1 MEPFGAP
8 WRPAHY
14 RSSRAGTPTQSSGPQ
29 DLTARLQNV
38 HPGSVLVVFKAPWPS
53 PLLNRLDGACSAYLF
68 IYIDYF
74 SLVVTPASR
83 ARARARALGLA
94 ARGSSRARVSSL
106 LPLSVVSVSLDGSPT
121 RIFY

>member
-38 HPGSVLVVFKAPWPS
+38 HPASVLVVFKAPWPS
-53 PLLNRLDGACSAYLF
+53 PLLNRLDGACSAYSF
-68 IYIDYF
+68 IYIDIFLASHARPLF
-74 SLVVTPASR
+74 STSLSRGAPARLVTR
-83 ARARARALGLA
+83 AREFSTPSLCRLGL
-94 ARGSSRARVSSL
+94 SRR
-106 LPLSVVSVSLDGSPT
+106 
-121 RIFY
+121 

>member
-38 HPGSVLVVFKAPWPS
+38 HPASVLVVFKAPWPS
-53 PLLNRLDGACSAYLF
+53 PLLNRLDGACSAYSF
-68 IYIDYF
+68 IYIDIFLASHARPLF
-74 SLVVTPASR
+74 STSLSR
-83 ARARARALGLA
+83 AARR
-94 ARGSSRARVSSL
+94 RGSSRARVSSL

>member
-14 RSSRAGTPTQSSGPQ
+14 GSSRAGTPTQSSGPQ

-38 HPGSVLVVFKAPWPS
+38 HPASVLVVFKAPWPS

-68 IYIDYF
+68 IYIYIF
-74 SLVVTPASR
+74 LSSHAAPLYSGRSTF
-83 ARARARALGLA
+83 ARAREF
-94 ARGSSRARVSSL
+94 STPSL
-106 LPLSVVSVSLDGSPT
+106 CFVSVSLDGSPT

>member
-38 HPGSVLVVFKAPWPS
+38 HPASVLVVFKAPWPS
-53 PLLNRLDGACSAYLF
+53 PLLNRLDGVCSAYLF
-68 IYIDYF
+68 IYVYIFISSHARF
-74 SLVVTPASR
+74 SRAVPGRGARLVARS
-83 ARARARALGLA
+83 ARAREFSTPSLCRLGL
-94 ARGSSRARVSSL
+94 SRR
-106 LPLSVVSVSLDGSPT
+106 
-121 RIFY
+121 

>member
-38 HPGSVLVVFKAPWPS
+38 HPASVLVVFKAPWPS

-68 IYIDYF
+68 IYIYIF
-74 SLVVTPASR
+74 LSSHARFSR
-83 ARARARALGLA
+83 ARSRSRGLGARLVARAREFSTPSLCCLGL
-94 ARGSSRARVSSL
+94 SRR
-106 LPLSVVSVSLDGSPT
+106 
-121 RIFY
+121 

>member
-14 RSSRAGTPTQSSGPQ
+14 GSSRAGTPTQSSGPQ

-38 HPGSVLVVFKAPWPS
+38 HPASVLVVFKAPWPS

-68 IYIDYF
+68 IYIYIF
-74 SLVVTPASR
+74 LSSH
-83 ARARARALGLA
+83 A
-94 ARGSSRARVSSL
+94 APLSGRSRARVSSL
-106 LPLSVVSVSLDGSPT
+106 LPLSVLSRSLSTVARPEYSIDKT
-121 RIFY
+121 RAHVPRDDS

>member
-29 DLTARLQNV
+29 DLTARLQNL
-38 HPGSVLVVFKAPWPS
+38 HPASVLVVFKAPWPS
-53 PLLNRLDGACSAYLF
+53 QLLNRPDGACSAYLF
-68 IYIDYF
+68 IYIF
-74 SLVVTPASR
+74 LSSL
-83 ARARARALGLA
+83 ARAGALSHRVSLAVARPRRA
-94 ARGSSRARVSSL
+94 ARRARVSSL

>member
-38 HPGSVLVVFKAPWPS
+38 HPASVLVVFKAPWPS
-53 PLLNRLDGACSAYLF
+53 PLLNRLDGACLAYLF
-68 IYIDYF
+68 IYIYIF
-74 SLVVTPASR
+74 LVSRPLSCAVCECVR
-83 ARARARALGLA
+83 ARA
-94 ARGSSRARVSSL
+94 
-106 LPLSVVSVSLDGSPT
+106 
-121 RIFY
+121 

>member
-38 HPGSVLVVFKAPWPS
+38 HPASVLVVFEAPWPS
-53 PLLNRLDGACSAYLF
+53 PMLKRLDGACSAYLF
-68 IYIDYF
+68 IYIYIF
-74 SLVVTPASR
+74 LSSHARFSR
-83 ARARARALGLA
+83 ARAAGLVARAREFSTPSLCCLGL
-94 ARGSSRARVSSL
+94 SRR
-106 LPLSVVSVSLDGSPT
+106 
-121 RIFY
+121 

>member
-8 WRPAHY
+8 WRPVHY
-14 RSSRAGTPTQSSGPQ
+14 GSSRAGTPTQSSGPQ

-38 HPGSVLVVFKAPWPS
+38 HPASVLVVFKAPWPS
-53 PLLNRLDGACSAYLF
+53 QLLNRLDGVCSAYLF
-68 IYIDYF
+68 IYIYIF
-74 SLVVTPASR
+74 LSSL
-83 ARARARALGLA
+83 ARAGGPGALCASA
-94 ARGSSRARVSSL
+94 ARGLSRARVSSL